1 MARFRR
7 APSTGA
13 ANLKFSKYYVV
24 AASATTVN
32 VFASTDVNFLRGT
45 DESYD
50 SDALMVAGPLT
61 ITAVTDTDV
70 ASLGLRFTGGAGP
83 IAMVAGDSFV
93 FDVLPPSSKS
103 MSVVV
108 GGTAETIPEFGAL
121 LVAKQ
126 RSNGELFE
134 VDCFRC
140 KASGLPLGFEAQVF
154 SEGEIKAEAFYDSA
168 KNGVFK
174 ARHFTP

>member
-1 MARFRR
+1 
-7 APSTGA
+7 
-13 ANLKFSKYYVV
+13 LKFAKYYVT

-32 VFASTDVNFLRGT
+32 VYASTDVNFTRGT
-45 DESYD
+45 DETYD
-50 SDALMVAGPLT
+50 NDSLLVAGPIT
-61 ITAVTDTDV
+61 IVAVTATTIP
-70 ASLGLRFTGGAGP
+70 SLGIQLVGGAGP
-83 IAMVAGDSFV
+83 IAMVSGDSFV
-93 FDVLPPSSKS
+93 FEVLPPSSKS

-108 GGTAETIPEFGAL
+108 GATTDSFPEFGAL

-126 RSNGELFE
+126 RGNGELFE

-154 SEGEIKAEAFYDSA
+154 SEGEVKAIAFYDSV